1 MGIGAGG
8 STVSNTLLLSNKL
21 NASYRQD
28 DYFFFFSFS
37 SAAAVKS
44 FMACSP
50 VDSRLNSSMIAWPKS
65 VHGSGRLC
73 SVITNTTQSREH
85 DSAAHLQTSRVQAI
99 AECSGPP

>member
-1 MGIGAGG
+1 MGIIGAAEAQF
-8 STVSNTLLLSNKL
+8 SNTLLLSNKL

-50 VDSRLNSSMIAWPKS
+50 VDLPQQLPGKS
-65 VHGSGRLC
+65 P
-73 SVITNTTQSREH
+73 Q
-85 DSAAHLQTSRVQAI
+85 
-99 AECSGPP
+99 

>member
-8 STVSNTLLLSNKL
+8 STVSDTLLLSNKL

-50 VDSRLNSSMIAWPKS
+50 VDSCLNSSPENPRNKNPSEQSADQHAAPGTL
-65 VHGSGRLC
+65 VSGR
-73 SVITNTTQSREH
+73 
-85 DSAAHLQTSRVQAI
+85 
-99 AECSGPP
+99 